1 MAAVL
6 GPSVRV
12 LGAHG
17 ASHFTSLSLPLYTTR
32 LPTQIIVYD
41 STVPLDCVNESL
53 YTVVNKLRLQQ
64 EVLCLVFYITVQNPK
79 LASPSRYEINFL

>member
-17 ASHFTSLSLPLYTTR
+17 ASHFTSLPLHTTR

-53 YTVVNKLRLQQ
+53 YTVVNNLRLQQ
-64 EVLCLVFYITVQNPK
+64 EVLCLVVLYITVQNPK
-79 LASPSRYEINFL
+79 IASPSRYEINFL